1 MDATSLRTF
10 RSLAQEVKA
19 GFATVQE
26 ASGEMRIVHGYLES
40 KDILAS
46 YRPLCLPVRRAS
58 KDSDKM
64 SYRRTSRILE
74 GATSPE
80 VTERLAEAVGRYDR
94 VMAYL
99 ASHTILNDR
108 EVQHTEVFEA
118 WMDAVIFGEF
128 GDKDQEY
135 RKLLAECGK
144 AVEGIAVRLTEAIAE
159 RILELDD
166 VIALALGEPT
176 REQSG

>member
-1 MDATSLRTF
+1 MRHMDTTTLRMF
-10 RSLAQEVKA
+10 RALADEVRA
-19 GFATVQE
+19 GFSSVAE
-26 ASGEMRIVHGYLES
+26 ASGEMRVVHGYLES
-40 KDILAS
+40 KDILTA

-58 KDSDKM
+58 KDSDRI
-64 SYRRTSRILE
+64 SFRRTCGVLRESTS
-74 GATSPE
+74 GAAA
-80 VTERLAEAVGRYDR
+80 ERLVEVCERYEK
-94 VMAYL
+94 VMAYM

-108 EVQHTEVFEA
+108 QVEHREVFEA

-128 GDKDQEY
+128 GEKDQAY

-166 VIALALGEPT
+166 IVALE
-176 REQSG
+176 SGVE

>member
-1 MDATSLRTF
+1 METMDATSLRTF
-10 RSLAQEVKA
+10 RSMAEEVRL
-19 GFATVQE
+19 GFSSVQE
-26 ASGEMRIVHGYLES
+26 ASGEMRVVHGYLES
-40 KDILAS
+40 KDILVS

-58 KDSDKM
+58 KDSDRM
-64 SYRRTSRILE
+64 SFRRTCKRLE
-74 GATSPE
+74 ESASKE
-80 VTERLAEAVGRYDR
+80 VLERLADVSERYDK

-108 EVQHTEVFEA
+108 PVEHKEVFEA

-128 GDKDQEY
+128 GDKDQDY
-135 RKLLAECGK
+135 RKLIAECGK

-166 VIALALGEPT
+166 VIALELGEPA
-176 REQSG
+176 S

>member
-1 MDATSLRTF
+1 MDATPLRTY
-10 RSLAQEVKA
+10 RSLADEVRA
-19 GFATVQE
+19 GFAAVRE
-26 ASGEMRIVHGYLES
+26 SSGEMRIVHGYLES

-46 YRPLCLPVRRAS
+46 YRPLCLPVRRTS
-58 KDSDKM
+58 KDSDRM
-64 SYRRTSRILE
+64 SFRRTCKMMSESASGEL
-74 GATSPE
+74 A
-80 VTERLAEAVGRYDR
+80 ERLADVSERYEK
-94 VMAYL
+94 VMAYM

-108 EVQHTEVFEA
+108 PVQHREVFEA
-118 WMDAVIFGEF
+118 WMDAVIYGEF

-166 VIALALGEPT
+166 VVALALGEPT
-176 REQSG
+176 V

>member
-10 RSLAQEVKA
+10 RSLADEIKA
-19 GFATVQE
+19 GFRAVQE
-26 ASGEMRIVHGYLES
+26 SSGELRVVHGYLES
-40 KDILAS
+40 KDILEA
-46 YRPLCLPVRRAS
+46 YKPLCLPVRRAA

-64 SYRRTSRILE
+64 SFRRTCKRLE
-74 GATSPE
+74 E
-80 VTERLAEAVGRYDR
+80 VASGEVAARLAEVVERWEKT
-94 VMAYL
+94 VAYL

-108 EVQHTEVFEA
+108 QVEHREVFEA

-128 GDKDQEY
+128 GEKDQEY

-166 VIALALGEPT
+166 VIAEFLGET
-176 REQSG
+176 SR

>member
-1 MDATSLRTF
+1 MEAMDTTALKTF

-19 GFATVQE
+19 GFSAVQE
-26 ASGEMRIVHGYLES
+26 SSGEMRVVHGYLES
-40 KDILAS
+40 KDILDA
-46 YRPLCLPVRRAS
+46 YRALCLPVRRTS
-58 KDSDKM
+58 KDSDRM
-64 SYRRTSRILE
+64 SFRRTCKMLRESDSE
-74 GATSPE
+74 E
-80 VTERLAEAVGRYDR
+80 VAERLADASERYEK
-94 VMAYL
+94 VMAYM

-108 EVQHTEVFEA
+108 PVEHHEVYEA

-176 REQSG
+176 I

>member
-1 MDATSLRTF
+1 MDTTSLMTF
-10 RSLAQEVKA
+10 RSMAEEVKL
-19 GFATVQE
+19 GFSAVQE
-26 ASGEMRIVHGYLES
+26 ASGEMRVVHGYLES
-40 KDILAS
+40 KDIMAS

-58 KDSDKM
+58 KDSDRM
-64 SYRRTSRILE
+64 SFRRTCKRLE
-74 GATSPE
+74 ESSSKE
-80 VTERLAEAVGRYDR
+80 VLERLADITERYDK
-94 VMAYL
+94 VMAYM

-108 EVQHTEVFEA
+108 PVEHREVYEA

-144 AVEGIAVRLTEAIAE
+144 AIEGIAVRLTEAIAE

-166 VIALALGEPT
+166 VIALELGEPT
-176 REQSG
+176 A

>member
-10 RSLAQEVKA
+10 RSIAEEVRA
-19 GFATVQE
+19 GFSSVKE
-26 ASGEMRIVHGYLES
+26 ASGEMRVVHGYLES

-58 KDSDKM
+58 KDSDRM
-64 SYRRTSRILE
+64 SFRRASRMLQESTS
-74 GATSPE
+74 GE
-80 VTERLAEAVGRYDR
+80 VSKRLVDVAERYEK
-94 VMAYL
+94 VMAYMG
-99 ASHTILNDR
+99 SHTILNDR
-108 EVQHTEVFEA
+108 PVEHREVFEA

-128 GDKDQEY
+128 GDKDQNY
-135 RKLLAECGK
+135 RKLIAECGK

-166 VIALALGEPT
+166 VIALELGDT
-176 REQSG
+176 TV

>member
-10 RSLAQEVKA
+10 RSIAEEVRA
-19 GFATVQE
+19 GFSSVKE
-26 ASGEMRIVHGYLES
+26 ASGEMRVVHGYLES

-58 KDSDKM
+58 KDSDRM
-64 SYRRTSRILE
+64 SFLRASRLLQESTS
-74 GATSPE
+74 AE
-80 VTERLAEAVGRYDR
+80 VSERLVEVVERYEK
-94 VMAYL
+94 VMAYM
-99 ASHTILNDR
+99 ASRTILNDR
-108 EVQHTEVFEA
+108 PVEHREVFEA

-128 GDKDQEY
+128 GDKDQDY
-135 RKLLAECGK
+135 RKLIAECGK

-166 VIALALGEPT
+166 VIALALGDT
-176 REQSG
+176 TV

>member
-1 MDATSLRTF
+1 MEAMDATALRTF
-10 RSLAQEVKA
+10 RSLADEVKT
-19 GFATVQE
+19 GFAAVQE
-26 ASGEMRIVHGYLES
+26 SSGEMRIVHGYLES
-40 KDILAS
+40 KDILAA

-58 KDSDKM
+58 KDSDRM
-64 SYRRTSRILE
+64 SFRRTCRMLRESASE
-74 GATSPE
+74 E
-80 VTERLAEAVGRYDR
+80 VAERLADVSERYEK
-94 VMAYL
+94 VMTYM

-108 EVQHTEVFEA
+108 PVEHHEVFEA
-118 WMDAVIFGEF
+118 WMDAVIYGEF

-166 VIALALGEPT
+166 VIALVLGEP
-176 REQSG
+176 SA